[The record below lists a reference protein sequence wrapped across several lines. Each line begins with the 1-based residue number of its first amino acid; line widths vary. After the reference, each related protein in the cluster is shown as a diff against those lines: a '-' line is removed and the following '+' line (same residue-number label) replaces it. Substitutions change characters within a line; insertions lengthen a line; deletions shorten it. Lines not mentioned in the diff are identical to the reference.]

1 MKYFL
6 CVVLGLAAA
15 WMGIHDVS
23 GLGWMAFFALCTLSS
38 K

>member
-6 CVVLGLAAA
+6 GVVLGLAAA
-15 WMGIHDVS
+15 QMGIHNVD
-23 GLGWMAFFALCTLSS
+23 GWGWMAFFALCTLSS